1 MLTEP
6 EKKRGFTLIELMV
19 VMTIIAILLTIVAPR
34 YFNSVSKAEEAVLRE
49 NLTLIR
55 DAIDKY
61 HADSGRYP
69 DSLDELAQKKYLRK
83 LPMDPVLKSDSGWIV
98 VPPED
103 VKLGVVYDVKSGAPG
118 KSRDG
123 SLYSEW

>member
-103 VKLGVVYDVKSGAPG
+103 VKLGVVYDVKSGATG